1 MAKSRCETLA
11 ERLFEHLNQKDVR
24 NRLSSWDELDLA
36 DIGTGDME
44 VTRFNADKKITKRVK
59 DELFKW
65 ETEHHIVKNLS
76 EELMKKFI
84 EEFKLLDKECSKI
97 DMIIEGDKDWEYTA
111 GAIRDGAG
119 DDKDGTIFSS
129 GEKVILAVASPLW
142 IPLVAAA
149 AILFLPVGIGMVI
162 REQLKDKSER
172 EKFMKNKTVYMQNW
186 TKEHFEKV
194 LERESL
200 HDFVMHVYYKQFEK
214 KIDEVCK
221 QFIPTQISVD
231 QRMMVDIAKDQRTS
245 REIYNQFLPIQNRL
259 KQVLAK
265 YQLFSLL
272 YESKDYI
279 AMTDVKEVRKIG
291 HGNFSDVYLVKL
303 KQNNQ
308 EVDAAMKVLRRALES
323 PEEMYTQLSELE
335 SLRFVSLFCYARFVL
350 LKREN

>member
-1 MAKSRCETLA
+1 MNLAKSRCDALE
-11 ERLFEHLNQKDVR
+11 ENLFRHLHQEDVR
-24 NRLSSWDELDLA
+24 ARLSSWDELDLT

-65 ETEHHIVKNLS
+65 ETEHHIIKNLS
-76 EELMKKFI
+76 DELTKKFL
-84 EEFKLLDKECSKI
+84 EEFKLLGQECSVI
-97 DMIIEGDKDWEYTA
+97 DMMIEGDQDWDYTA
-111 GAIRDGAG
+111 ETMRDGST
-119 DDKDGTIFSS
+119 DDREGTIFSS

-149 AILFLPVGIGMVI
+149 AVLFLPVGIGMMI

-194 LERESL
+194 LKRESL
-200 HDFVMHVYYKQFEK
+200 HDFVIHVYYKQFEK

-221 QFIPTQISVD
+221 QFIPTQISAD
-231 QRMMVDIAKDQRTS
+231 QRMMINIATDQRTS
-245 REIYNQFLPIQNRL
+245 REIYNQFLPVQNRL

-265 YQLFSLL
+265 YQLFGLI

-279 AMTDVKEVRKIG
+279 AMKDVKEVKRIG
-291 HGNFSDVYLVKL
+291 KGNFSDVYLVKL
-303 KQNNQ
+303 KQDNK

-323 PEEMYTQLSELE
+323 PEEMYTQLSELD
-335 SLRFVSLFCYARFVL
+335 SLRFVFNSNSMAISV
-350 LKREN
+350 